1 MDGGRGHMP
10 VLILSCFTVRY
21 DGSEAKY
28 SLLLACVRAQQNNLL
43 VGKQANPTE
52 IGKPNLL

>member
-1 MDGGRGHMP
+1 MP